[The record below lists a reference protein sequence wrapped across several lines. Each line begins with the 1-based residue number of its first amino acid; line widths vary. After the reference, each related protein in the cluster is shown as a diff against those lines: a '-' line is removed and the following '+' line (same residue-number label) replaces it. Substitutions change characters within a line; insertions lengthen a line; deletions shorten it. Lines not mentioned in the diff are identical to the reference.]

1 MRRALLLA
9 VAALAV
15 LTPTASA
22 AAPSPGSAGV
32 GDRLF
37 PQLGNGGYDALH
49 YDVDLRYATA
59 APTQP
64 IDGTVTM
71 VARATQALSRFD
83 LDFAGASVGA
93 VAVDGQPAS
102 FKRVDEELV
111 ITPRR
116 PLRDGETFLVTVSH
130 YVAVP
135 TAPDNG
141 DFATE

>member
-37 PQLGNGGYDALH
+37 PQLGNGGYDVQH
-49 YDVDLRYATA
+49 YDVDLRYATS
-59 APTQP
+59 APSQP
-64 IDGTVTM
+64 LQGTVNIL
-71 VARATQALSRFD
+71 ARATQALSRFD
-83 LDFAGASVGA
+83 LDFSGRSVGA
-93 VAVDGQPAS
+93 IFVNGTPAS
-102 FKRVDEELV
+102 WRRDGEDLV

-116 PLRDGETFLVTVSH
+116 
-130 YVAVP
+130 
-135 TAPDNG
+135 
-141 DFATE
+141 